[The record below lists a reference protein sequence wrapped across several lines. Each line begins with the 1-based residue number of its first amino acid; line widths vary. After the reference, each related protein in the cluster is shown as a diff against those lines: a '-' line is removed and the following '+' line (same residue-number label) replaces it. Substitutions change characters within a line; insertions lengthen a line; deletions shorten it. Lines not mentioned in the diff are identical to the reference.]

1 MGTFDE
7 ILNVAIPF
15 ILIAVA
21 VGFFWTKIFE
31 PMLLPMFKKMYN
43 YFQSKSQGS
52 TSSPNLKEISYE

>member
-31 PMLLPMFKKMYN
+31 PMLLPMFKKIFA

-52 TSSPNLKEISYE
+52 ASSPNLKEISYE